1 MPGLLEHQPA
11 PLRGGRRGRQG
22 QGAALAVQAP
32 DPRADERL
40 AVREEGA
47 AFFVVRAADRDDWLV
62 RFDKSPD
69 FPAREW
75 AENMVRIYNRRLSKR
90 STGPPIP
97 PGLTPSSYHPDAE
110 R

>member
-1 MPGLLEHQPA
+1 VE
-11 PLRGGRRGRQG
+11 
-22 QGAALAVQAP
+22 AP
-32 DPRADERL
+32 DSRVDEKL

-75 AENMVRIYNRRLSKR
+75 AENMVRTYNRRLSKGR
-90 STGPPIP
+90 ADPQTP
-97 PGLTPSSYHPDAE
+97 PGSRPGSYHPD
-110 R
+110 